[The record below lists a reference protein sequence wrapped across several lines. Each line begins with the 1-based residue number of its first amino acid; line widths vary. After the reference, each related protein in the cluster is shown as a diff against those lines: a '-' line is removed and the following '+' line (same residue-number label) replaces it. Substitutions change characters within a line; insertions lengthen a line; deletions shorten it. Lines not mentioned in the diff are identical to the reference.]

1 MPAGSQKKWR
11 HFVSL
16 ESSPQDDAFVVDSV
30 HLKYTLGN
38 IQPDCRNLLE
48 PASSIKSAA
57 TLLLHSSIGMGPFR

>member
-1 MPAGSQKKWR
+1 VVRSSTCFQAYDTCRQVRKKKWR

-48 PASSIKSAA
+48 PASSIK
-57 TLLLHSSIGMGPFR
+57 